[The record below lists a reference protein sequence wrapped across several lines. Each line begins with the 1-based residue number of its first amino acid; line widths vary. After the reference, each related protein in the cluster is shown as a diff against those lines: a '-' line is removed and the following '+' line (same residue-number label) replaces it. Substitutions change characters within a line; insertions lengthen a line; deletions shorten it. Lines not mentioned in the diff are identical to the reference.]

1 MSELT
6 LVMQTPVESLT
17 PAMLSWNNRE
27 LMEAVDRTLD
37 RYKGIVYDDE
47 HIGEAKSDRARLNAF
62 VKALNDERIRIGR
75 VYSAPYEKFKSE
87 VDEVLRRVRDT
98 ISEIDGQVKSYETA
112 KQEAKQAQI
121 KEYFDSVIG
130 DLADLIPY
138 EKIHQAKWLNASTGM
153 KSIKADID
161 KAIENANSSLN
172 TIEALHS
179 EDEATIK
186 AVYFRTLDLGAAIM
200 ENDRLQSERRR
211 VAEMEAQRA
220 AQKAQEAQKEAERA
234 NTAANAETRDA
245 EARQVIQTVR
255 FQAEGTVEQ
264 LKALQHFLRDNK
276 IKYYAI

>member
-27 LMEAVDRTLD
+27 LMEAVDSTLE

-234 NTAANAETRDA
+234 NTSANAETRDA
-245 EARQVIQTVR
+245 EARPVIQTVR

>member
-27 LMEAVDRTLD
+27 LMEAVDSTLE

-234 NTAANAETRDA
+234 NTSANAETRDA

>member
-98 ISEIDGQVKSYETA
+98 IGEIDGQVKSYETA

-138 EKIHQAKWLNASTGM
+138 ERIHQAKWLNASTAM

-161 KAIENANSSLN
+161 KAIENANRSLK

-211 VAEMEAQRA
+211 VSEMEAQRA
-220 AQKAQEAQKEAERA
+220 AQKAQEAQKEADRA
-234 NTAANAETRDA
+234 NTSSNAETGDA
-245 EARQVIQTVR
+245 EARPVIQTVR

>member
-27 LMEAVDRTLD
+27 LMEAVDSTLE

-98 ISEIDGQVKSYETA
+98 IGEIDGQVKSYETA

-138 EKIHQAKWLNASTGM
+138 EKIHQEKWLNASTGM

-211 VAEMEAQRA
+211 VAEMEAQKA

-245 EARQVIQTVR
+245 EARPVIQTVR